1 MEVPMKRLKLENLE
15 VESFVTDEGQLGRG
29 TVHAHQG
36 SPTFTDCP
44 ECGTW
49 ECGGD
54 THQYTCKF
62 YGTCG
67 PSQELINTCAASCKF
82 HYTCD
87 GYPTCNCL
95 EAGA

>member
-1 MEVPMKRLKLENLE
+1 MKRLRLENLE
-15 VESFVTDEGQLGRG
+15 VESFVTDEGQLERG
-29 TVHAHQG
+29 TVHALQG

-44 ECGTW
+44 DCGGDTW

-54 THQYTCKF
+54 TWQYTCRF

-67 PSQELINTCAASCKF
+67 PSQPLIHTCAMTCMF
-82 HYTCD
+82 HYTCE

-95 EAGA
+95 EAGG